1 MPGKGH
7 DMEGLRVPGL
17 AKERHGGGGGV
28 GLAVNTFRAS
38 KKCSILGRGAGFSL

>member
-17 AKERHGGGGGV
+17 AKGRHGGA
-28 GLAVNTFRAS
+28 GLMVNTFRAS
-38 KKCSILGRGAGFSL
+38 KKCSILGKGAGFSL

>member
-17 AKERHGGGGGV
+17 AKGRHGGGGA
-28 GLAVNTFRAS
+28 GLTVNTFRAS